1 MYKIQKK
8 VSQGKILVFFLQD
21 TINFFFQKSGY
32 FLAKSGHYFSIFKIG
47 QGRPPSFLAWRLW
60 WLLLLPDKNSRY
72 YVRCIKQTSPR
83 QLLILVNDI
92 DMREI
97 DLRETQRE

>member
-32 FLAKSGHYFSIFKIG
+32 FLAKSGHYFSILKIG
-47 QGRPPSFLAWRLW
+47 QGRPPRFLPGDFGGYFCYQIKIADIMYAVLSK
-60 WLLLLPDKNSRY
+60 LLQDNF
-72 YVRCIKQTSPR
+72 
-83 QLLILVNDI
+83 
-92 DMREI
+92 
-97 DLRETQRE
+97 